1 MFVCILYGKVNKDL
15 ELFGLIVVCKESKY
29 FKLCVSSDEL
39 YLMIKVNMSPRSSK
53 TLVHL

>member
-29 FKLCVSSDEL
+29 LKLSVSSDEL
-39 YLMIKVNMSPRSSK
+39 YLIIKVNMSPRSSK

>member
-29 FKLCVSSDEL
+29 LKLCVSSDEMNL
-39 YLMIKVNMSPRSSK
+39 IIKISMSPRSSK
-53 TLVHL
+53 ALVHL